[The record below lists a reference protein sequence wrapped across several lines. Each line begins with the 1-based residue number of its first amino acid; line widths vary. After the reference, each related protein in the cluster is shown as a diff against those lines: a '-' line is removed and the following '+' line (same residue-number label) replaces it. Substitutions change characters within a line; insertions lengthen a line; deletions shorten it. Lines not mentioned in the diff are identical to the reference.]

1 MYMRQ
6 EVEYVK
12 MIKKLMCSIR
22 EFKASSI
29 RTSVYAALEVLME
42 IIVPF
47 LMADIIDK
55 GIYGGNMGTLL
66 KYGLAMAICVIIGL
80 LLGFGAGAWSADA
93 SAGFARNLRKDMY
106 YNIQRFSFRNIDK
119 FSTASLVTRLTTDVM
134 NVQNAYMMIIRIA
147 VRAPLM
153 LIFALIMSCVINW
166 KLALIFL
173 IMIPVLGG
181 GLVWIIVKSH
191 PVFERVFKQYDELNR
206 VVQENVSGIRV
217 VKSFVREDYEKGK
230 FQTVSTRLFKTF
242 CKAER
247 YMALNAPLMQL
258 VVYVCMI
265 LVFWFGARMIVLSG
279 ATELTT
285 GELTSLIIYAMQI
298 LSSLMM
304 LSMVLVMITIAQSSA
319 ERIVEVL
326 DEKSDITSKPDAVM
340 EVPDG
345 RITFK
350 NVDFSYSD
358 CDDSLSLENI
368 NIEIPSGKTVGII
381 GATGSGKS
389 SLVSLIPRLYDVT
402 KGNVLVGGINVK
414 DYDIE
419 TLRNNVAVVLQKN
432 TLFSGTI
439 KENLRWGNENATEDE
454 LVHACKLAQADEFI
468 SQLPDGY
475 DTYIEQG
482 GTNVSG
488 GQKQRLC
495 IARAL
500 LKKPKILIL
509 DDSTSAVDTKTDA
522 LIRRA
527 FNEEI
532 PDTTKLIIAQRIS
545 SVQDA
550 DMIIVMDKNHI
561 DAVGTHESLSA
572 SNKIYKEIYQSQQ
585 KGEGEDETA

>member
-1 MYMRQ
+1 
-6 EVEYVK
+6 
-12 MIKKLMCSIR
+12 MIKRLMRSIR
-22 EFKASSI
+22 EYKAASI
-29 RTSVYAALEVLME
+29 RTAIFAGLEVLLE
-42 IIVPF
+42 IIIPF
-47 LMADIIDK
+47 FMADIIDK
-55 GIYGGNMGTLL
+55 GIYGGNMNVLL
-66 KYGLAMAICVIIGL
+66 KFGVMMGICVIAGL
-80 LLGFGAGAWSADA
+80 VLGFLAGSQAADA
-93 SAGFARNLRKDMY
+93 SSGFAKNLRKDMY
-106 YNIQRFSFRNIDK
+106 HHIQGFSFANIDK
-119 FSTASLVTRLTTDVM
+119 FSTASLVTRLTTDVT
-134 NVQNAYMMIIRIA
+134 NIQNAYMMIIRIA
-147 VRAPLM
+147 VRSPLM
-153 LIFALIMSCVINW
+153 IIFALIMSCTISW

-191 PVFERVFKQYDELNR
+191 PIFEKVFKQYDNLNG

-217 VKSFVREDYEKGK
+217 VKSFVREEHEKDK
-230 FQTVSTRLFKTF
+230 FQKISMKLFDTF

-247 YMALNAPLMQL
+247 YMALNAPLMQI
-258 VVYVCMI
+258 VVYACMI

-298 LSSLMM
+298 LTSLMM

-326 DEKSDITSKPDAVM
+326 DEKSSLSNRREAVM
-340 EVPDG
+340 EVKSG
-345 RITFK
+345 KIYFEH
-350 NVDFSYSD
+350 VDFSYSD
-358 CDDSLSLENI
+358 NKEKLCLKDINLSI
-368 NIEIPSGKTVGII
+368 SSGQTVGII
-381 GATGSGKS
+381 GSTGSGKS

-402 KGNVLVGGINVK
+402 NGSVYVGGIDVRN
-414 DYDIE
+414 YDIT
-419 TLRNNVAVVLQKN
+419 TLRDNVSVVLQKN

-439 KENLRWGNENATEDE
+439 KENLRWGNEFASDE
-454 LVHACKLAQADEFI
+454 ELIHACKLAQADEFI
-468 SQLPDGY
+468 VGLPDGY

-532 PDTTKLIIAQRIS
+532 PDTTKIIIAQRIS

-550 DMIIVMDKNHI
+550 DRIVVMDGGQIN
-561 DAVGTHESLSA
+561 AVGTHDELMKTNA
-572 SNKIYKEIYQSQQ
+572 IYQEIYQSQQ
-585 KGEGEDETA
+585 KGGESK

>member
-1 MYMRQ
+1 
-6 EVEYVK
+6 

-47 LMADIIDK
+47 LMSDIIDK

-217 VKSFVREDYEKGK
+217 VKSFVREDHEKGK
-230 FQTVSTRLFKTF
+230 FQSVSTRLFNTF

-326 DEKSDITSKPDAVM
+326 DEKSDITSKPDAVK

-350 NVDFSYSD
+350 NVDFGYSD
-358 CDDSLSLENI
+358 SDASLSLENI
-368 NIEIPSGKTVGII
+368 NIGIPSGKTVGII

-439 KENLRWGNENATEDE
+439 KENLRWGNENASDDE

-561 DAVGTHESLSA
+561 DAVGTHESLLA

-585 KGEGEDETA
+585 KGDGEDETA

>member
-1 MYMRQ
+1 
-6 EVEYVK
+6 
-12 MIKKLMCSIR
+12 MIKKLLHSIR
-22 EFKASSI
+22 EYKAASI
-29 RTSVYAALEVLME
+29 RTAVFAGLEVLLE
-42 IIVPF
+42 IIIPF
-47 LMADIIDK
+47 FMADIIDK
-55 GIYGGNMGTLL
+55 GIYGGNMNILL
-66 KYGLAMAICVIIGL
+66 KLGVMMGICVIAGL
-80 LLGFGAGAWSADA
+80 LLGFFAGAEAANA

-106 YNIQRFSFRNIDK
+106 YHIQGFSFANIDK
-119 FSTASLVTRLTTDVM
+119 FSTASLVTRLTTDVT
-134 NVQNAYMMIIRIA
+134 NIQNAYMMIIRIA

-153 LIFALIMSCVINW
+153 MIFALIMSCTINW

-181 GLVWIIVKSH
+181 GLVWIILKSH
-191 PVFERVFKQYDELNR
+191 PIFEKVFKQYDNLNG

-217 VKSFVREDYEKGK
+217 VKSFVREEHEKDK
-230 FQTVSTRLFKTF
+230 FQGISTKLFETF

-247 YMALNAPLMQL
+247 YMALNAPLMQF

-298 LSSLMM
+298 LTSLMM

-326 DEKSDITSKPDAVM
+326 DEKSSLSNPENPVM
-340 EVPDG
+340 KVESG
-345 RITFK
+345 KICFEH
-350 NVDFSYSD
+350 VDFSYSD
-358 CDDSLSLENI
+358 NKEKICLNDINLNI
-368 NIEIPSGKTVGII
+368 SSGQTVGII
-381 GATGSGKS
+381 GSTGSGKS
-389 SLVSLIPRLYDVT
+389 SFVSLIPRLYDVT
-402 KGNVLVGGINVK
+402 GGSVSVGGVDVRN
-414 DYDIE
+414 YDIT
-419 TLRNNVAVVLQKN
+419 TLRDNVAVVLQKN

-439 KENLRWGNENATEDE
+439 KENLHWGNESASDE
-454 LVHACKLAQADEFI
+454 ELIHACKLAQADEFVTG
-468 SQLPDGY
+468 LPEGY

-532 PDTTKLIIAQRIS
+532 PDTTKIIIAQRIS

-550 DMIIVMDKNHI
+550 DMIVVMDGGCI
-561 DAVGTHESLSA
+561 DAVGTHDELMQTNA
-572 SNKIYKEIYQSQQ
+572 IYQEIYQSQQ
-585 KGEGEDETA
+585 KGGESK

>member
-1 MYMRQ
+1 
-6 EVEYVK
+6 
-12 MIKKLMCSIR
+12 MIKRLMRSIR
-22 EFKASSI
+22 EYKAASI
-29 RTSVYAALEVLME
+29 RTAIFAGLEVLLE
-42 IIVPF
+42 IIIPF
-47 LMADIIDK
+47 FMADIIDK
-55 GIYGGNMGTLL
+55 GIYGGNMNVLL
-66 KYGLAMAICVIIGL
+66 KLGVMMGICVIAGL
-80 LLGFGAGAWSADA
+80 VLGFLAGAQAANA
-93 SAGFARNLRKDMY
+93 SSGFAKNLRKDMY
-106 YNIQRFSFRNIDK
+106 HHIQGFSFANIDK
-119 FSTASLVTRLTTDVM
+119 FSTASLVTRLTTDVT
-134 NVQNAYMMIIRIA
+134 NIQNAYMMIIRIA
-147 VRAPLM
+147 VRSPLM
-153 LIFALIMSCVINW
+153 MIFALIMSCTISW

-191 PVFERVFKQYDELNR
+191 PIFEKVFKQYDDLNG

-217 VKSFVREDYEKGK
+217 VKSFVREEHEKDK
-230 FQTVSTRLFKTF
+230 FQKISMKLFDTF

-247 YMALNAPLMQL
+247 YMALNAPLMQI
-258 VVYVCMI
+258 VVYACMI

-298 LSSLMM
+298 LTSLMM

-326 DEKSDITSKPDAVM
+326 DEKSSLSNRREPVM
-340 EVPDG
+340 EVKSG
-345 RITFK
+345 KIYFEH
-350 NVDFSYSD
+350 VDFSYSD
-358 CDDSLSLENI
+358 NKEKLCLKDINLSI
-368 NIEIPSGKTVGII
+368 SSGQTVGII
-381 GATGSGKS
+381 GSTGSGKS

-402 KGNVLVGGINVK
+402 NGSVYVGGIDVRN
-414 DYDIE
+414 YDIT
-419 TLRNNVAVVLQKN
+419 TLRDNVSVVLQKN

-439 KENLRWGNENATEDE
+439 KENLRWGNEFASDE
-454 LVHACKLAQADEFI
+454 ELIHACKLAQADEFI
-468 SQLPDGY
+468 VGLPDGY

-532 PDTTKLIIAQRIS
+532 PDTTKIIIAQRIS

-550 DMIIVMDKNHI
+550 DMIVVMDGGQIN
-561 DAVGTHESLSA
+561 AVGTHDELMKTNA
-572 SNKIYKEIYQSQQ
+572 IYQEIYQSQQ
-585 KGEGEDETA
+585 KGGESK

>member
-1 MYMRQ
+1 
-6 EVEYVK
+6 
-12 MIKKLMCSIR
+12 
-22 EFKASSI
+22 
-29 RTSVYAALEVLME
+29 
-42 IIVPF
+42 
-47 LMADIIDK
+47 
-55 GIYGGNMGTLL
+55 
-66 KYGLAMAICVIIGL
+66 
-80 LLGFGAGAWSADA
+80 
-93 SAGFARNLRKDMY
+93 
-106 YNIQRFSFRNIDK
+106 
-119 FSTASLVTRLTTDVM
+119 
-134 NVQNAYMMIIRIA
+134 
-147 VRAPLM
+147 
-153 LIFALIMSCVINW
+153 
-166 KLALIFL
+166 
-173 IMIPVLGG
+173 MIPVLGG
-181 GLVWIIVKSH
+181 GLVWIILKSH
-191 PVFERVFKQYDELNR
+191 PIFEKVFKQYDNLNG

-217 VKSFVREDYEKGK
+217 VKSFVREEHEKAK
-230 FQTVSTRLFKTF
+230 FQKISTKLFATF

-298 LSSLMM
+298 LTSLMM

-326 DEKSDITSKPDAVM
+326 DEKSSLSNPENPVM
-340 EVPDG
+340 EVMDG
-345 RITFK
+345 KICFEH
-350 NVDFSYSD
+350 VDFSYSD
-358 CDDSLSLENI
+358 NKDKLCLKDI
-368 NIEIPSGKTVGII
+368 NLTISSGQTVGII
-381 GATGSGKS
+381 GSTGSGKS
-389 SLVSLIPRLYDVT
+389 SLISLIPRLYDVV
-402 KGNVLVGGINVK
+402 GGSVYVGGIDVRN
-414 DYDIE
+414 YDIE

-439 KENLRWGNENATEDE
+439 KENLRWGNESASDE
-454 LVHACKLAQADEFI
+454 EMIHACKLAQADEFVTG
-468 SQLPDGY
+468 LPEGY

-522 LIRRA
+522 LIRWA

-532 PDTTKLIIAQRIS
+532 PDTTKIIIAQRIS

-550 DMIIVMDKNHI
+550 DMIVVMDGGHI
-561 DAVGTHESLSA
+561 DAVGTHEELMRTNA
-572 SNKIYKEIYQSQQ
+572 IYQEIYQSQQ
-585 KGEGEDETA
+585 KGGKSNGTV

>member
-1 MYMRQ
+1 
-6 EVEYVK
+6 
-12 MIKKLMCSIR
+12 MIKKLLHSIR
-22 EFKASSI
+22 EYKAASI
-29 RTSVYAALEVLME
+29 RTAVFAGLEVLLE
-42 IIVPF
+42 IIIPF
-47 LMADIIDK
+47 FMADIIDK
-55 GIYGGNMGTLL
+55 GIYGGNMNILL
-66 KYGLAMAICVIIGL
+66 KLGVMMGICVIAGL
-80 LLGFGAGAWSADA
+80 LLGFFAGAEAANA

-106 YNIQRFSFRNIDK
+106 YHIQGFSFANIDK
-119 FSTASLVTRLTTDVM
+119 FSTASLVTRLTTDVT
-134 NVQNAYMMIIRIA
+134 NIQNAYMMIIRIA

-153 LIFALIMSCVINW
+153 MIFALIMSCTINW

-173 IMIPVLGG
+173 IMIPILGG
-181 GLVWIIVKSH
+181 GLVWIIFKSH
-191 PVFERVFKQYDELNR
+191 PIFEKVFKQYDNLNG

-217 VKSFVREDYEKGK
+217 VKSFVREEHEKDK
-230 FQTVSTRLFKTF
+230 FQKISTKLFATF

-247 YMALNAPLMQL
+247 YMALNAPLMQF

-298 LSSLMM
+298 LTSLMM

-326 DEKSDITSKPDAVM
+326 DEKSSLSNPETPAM
-340 EVPDG
+340 EVRNG
-345 RITFK
+345 KICFEH
-350 NVDFSYSD
+350 VDFSYSD
-358 CDDSLSLENI
+358 NKEKLCLQDINLNI
-368 NIEIPSGKTVGII
+368 ASGQTVGII
-381 GATGSGKS
+381 GSTGSGKS

-402 KGNVLVGGINVK
+402 GGSVSVGGMDARK
-414 DYDIE
+414 YDIT
-419 TLRNNVAVVLQKN
+419 TLRDNVAVVLQKN

-439 KENLRWGNENATEDE
+439 KENLRWGNESASDE
-454 LVHACKLAQADEFI
+454 ELIHVCKLAQADEFVTG
-468 SQLPDGY
+468 LPDGY

-532 PDTTKLIIAQRIS
+532 PDTTKIIIAQRIS

-550 DMIIVMDKNHI
+550 DMIVVMDRGHI
-561 DAVGTHESLSA
+561 DAVGTHEELMQTNA
-572 SNKIYKEIYQSQQ
+572 IYQEIYQSQQ
-585 KGEGEDETA
+585 KGGESK

>member
-1 MYMRQ
+1 
-6 EVEYVK
+6 
-12 MIKKLMCSIR
+12 MIRKLLNSIR
-22 EFKASSI
+22 EYKAASI
-29 RTSVYAALEVLME
+29 RTAVFAGLEVLLE
-42 IIVPF
+42 IIIPF
-47 LMADIIDK
+47 FMADIIDK
-55 GIYGGNMGTLL
+55 GIYGGDMNVLL
-66 KYGLAMAICVIIGL
+66 KLGVMMGICVIAGL
-80 LLGFGAGAWSADA
+80 LLGFFAGAEAANA
-93 SAGFARNLRKDMY
+93 SAGFAKNLRKDMY
-106 YNIQRFSFRNIDK
+106 YHIQEFSFANIDK
-119 FSTASLVTRLTTDVM
+119 FSTASLVTRLTTDVT
-134 NVQNAYMMIIRIA
+134 NIQNAYMMIIRIA

-153 LIFALIMSCVINW
+153 LIFALIISWTINW

-181 GLVWIIVKSH
+181 GLVWIILKSH
-191 PVFERVFKQYDELNR
+191 PIFEKVFKQYDSLNG

-217 VKSFVREDYEKGK
+217 VKSFVREEHEKDK
-230 FQTVSTRLFKTF
+230 FQKISAKLFETF

-298 LSSLMM
+298 LTSLMM
-304 LSMVLVMITIAQSSA
+304 LSMVLVMIIIAQSSA

-326 DEKSDITSKPDAVM
+326 DEKSSLSNPKHPVM
-340 EVPDG
+340 EVMDG
-345 RITFK
+345 KICFEH
-350 NVDFSYSD
+350 VDFGYSD
-358 CDDSLSLENI
+358 NKEKLCLKDIDLNI
-368 NIEIPSGKTVGII
+368 SSGQTVGII
-381 GATGSGKS
+381 GSTGSGKS
-389 SLVSLIPRLYDVT
+389 SLVSLIPRLYDVAG
-402 KGNVLVGGINVK
+402 GNVYVGGIDVRS
-414 DYDIE
+414 YDIK
-419 TLRNNVAVVLQKN
+419 TLRDNVAVVLQKN

-439 KENLRWGNENATEDE
+439 KENLRWGNESASDE
-454 LVHACKLAQADEFI
+454 ELIHACKLAQADEFVTG
-468 SQLPDGY
+468 LPDGY

-532 PDTTKLIIAQRIS
+532 PDTTKIIIAQRIS

-550 DMIIVMDKNHI
+550 DMIVVMDGGHI
-561 DAVGTHESLSA
+561 DAVGTHEELMKTNA
-572 SNKIYKEIYQSQQ
+572 VYQEIYQSQQ
-585 KGEGEDETA
+585 KGGRNE

>member
-1 MYMRQ
+1 
-6 EVEYVK
+6 

-47 LMADIIDK
+47 LMSDIIDK

-217 VKSFVREDYEKGK
+217 VKSFVREDHEKGK
-230 FQTVSTRLFKTF
+230 FQSVSTRLFKTF

-350 NVDFSYSD
+350 NVDFGYSD
-358 CDDSLSLENI
+358 SDASLSLENI

-439 KENLRWGNENATEDE
+439 KENLRWGNENASDDE
-454 LVHACKLAQADEFI
+454 LIHACKLAQADEFI
-468 SQLPDGY
+468 NQLPDGY

-561 DAVGTHESLSA
+561 DAVGTHESLLA
-572 SNKIYKEIYQSQQ
+572 SNKIYREIYQSQQ